1 MGTEERKAQPGTAR
15 NEGNGSMT
23 TAFILAA
30 CITGV
35 LSLMALLG
43 YSAMT
48 RSAKANPDHWQHD

>member
-1 MGTEERKAQPGTAR
+1 
-15 NEGNGSMT
+15 MT

-48 RSAKANPDHWQHD
+48 RSAKANPMDWFHS

>member
-1 MGTEERKAQPGTAR
+1 
-15 NEGNGSMT
+15 MT

-48 RSAKANPDHWQHD
+48 RSVKANPEHWQHD

>member
-1 MGTEERKAQPGTAR
+1 
-15 NEGNGSMT
+15 MT

-43 YSAMT
+43 YAEMA
-48 RSAKANPDHWQHD
+48 RSAKANPTDWFHS

>member
-1 MGTEERKAQPGTAR
+1 
-15 NEGNGSMT
+15 MT

-48 RSAKANPDHWQHD
+48 RSVKENPDHWYHS

>member
-1 MGTEERKAQPGTAR
+1 
-15 NEGNGSMT
+15 MT
-23 TAFILAA
+23 TALILAA

-48 RSAKANPDHWQHD
+48 RSVKANPDHWQHD